1 MDYTVLEKSHLH
13 KFQLHMSALKI
24 AVARIRKEIQ
34 DAKREFYQLVI
45 VGMN

>member
-13 KFQLHMSALKI
+13 KFHLHMSALKRT
-24 AVARIRKEIQ
+24 VARIRKEIQ